1 MTLKIRR
8 PSRWLIAAGLL
19 LATGVLGSCQN
30 QRSGATFYVRPQGQA
45 LNVNG
50 PYRHEL
56 SGMEFPTALGEFTR
70 VRLLQYDRAG
80 RTVSGTYVIDG
91 AASRLTATVFIY
103 PARDVAKQAQG
114 EQCRGQ
120 FDSAQAD
127 LQKTYPGARFDG
139 GGDATLTQAGQT
151 RTGRKSQFAYDE
163 KIPSGSWPS
172 TAEVYLFCYIADQWQ
187 IEYRFTHPRELDA
200 QGIIDDFM
208 ARMIQTLRV
217 V

>member
-1 MTLKIRR
+1 MTLRVKT
-8 PSRWLIAAGLL
+8 RWLPAAAVI

-30 QRSGATFYVRPQGQA
+30 RPAATFYVRPAGQA
-45 LNVNG
+45 INVNG

-56 SGMEFPTALGEFTR
+56 SGMEFPTAVGEFTR
-70 VRLLQYDRAG
+70 VRMLQYDRAG

-103 PARDVAKQAQG
+103 PARDASKQARG
-114 EQCRGQ
+114 DQCRGQ
-120 FDSAQAD
+120 FDSAAAD

-139 GGDATLTQAGQT
+139 GGDATLAQAGQT
-151 RTGRKSQFAYDE
+151 HPGRRSIFAYDE
-163 KIPSGSWPS
+163 KIASGSWPS
-172 TAEVYLFCYIADQWQ
+172 TAELYLFCYVADQWQ

-200 QGIIDDFM
+200 QAILEDFM
-208 ARMIQTLRV
+208 ARMVQTLRV